1 MNIIHAEHDDRKMLE
16 IRDQAELAEALCVE
30 AVARSSLN
38 STRTSM

>member
-1 MNIIHAEHDDRKMLE
+1 MNVIHEEHDDRKILE

-30 AVARSSLN
+30 AVARCSLN